1 MFSILRPGASV
12 TLKLDSPALDSVA
25 ASLKSLAENAVTG
38 LSVLMDVRGK
48 VDQLLAA
55 QAANEARE
63 VMFEDDL
70 IAKIQQQK
78 TVEDGLTLLLST
90 LFNLVKSNP
99 GPDAA
104 KQAQVMALLQGNTDA
119 MTAAIV
125 ANTLAAPVST
135 SP

>member
-1 MFSILRPGASV
+1 
-12 TLKLDSPALDSVA
+12 
-25 ASLKSLAENAVTG
+25 
-38 LSVLMDVRGK
+38 MDVRGK